1 MELLPLTPGAPAVI
15 LLSPLLGNKA
25 GMWYYDFC
33 PSVLSVAMAVSVDVA
48 RLKMVWSS
56 RAKPCV

>member
-1 MELLPLTPGAPAVI
+1 MELLPLTPGAPAGI

-25 GMWYYDFC
+25 GSC
-33 PSVLSVAMAVSVDVA
+33 PSVLSVAMAVSIDVT